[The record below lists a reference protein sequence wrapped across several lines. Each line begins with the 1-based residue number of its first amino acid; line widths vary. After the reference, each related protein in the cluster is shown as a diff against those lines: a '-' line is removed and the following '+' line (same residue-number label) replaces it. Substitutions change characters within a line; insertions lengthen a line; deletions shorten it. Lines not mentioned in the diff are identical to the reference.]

1 MKYERTLRQCGMTGE
16 ADTVAIA
23 ELGADISDVVA
34 FDLSAAQHAIC
45 CHAGNTAIDENEAHH
60 VSLAKIESRSMKRW
74 RHGVMSVRSFA
85 DKDSDWMAA
94 IPLIATW

>member
-1 MKYERTLRQCGMTGE
+1 MTGE

-34 FDLSAAQHAIC
+34 FDLSAAQHTIR
-45 CHAGNTAIDENEAHH
+45 CHAGNAAIDKNETHH
-60 VSLAKIESRSMKRW
+60 VSLPKIESRLMKRS
-74 RHGVMSVRSFA
+74 RYGVTLVRPFA
-85 DKDSDWMAA
+85 DKDSDWIAA